1 MNKLQE
7 GKVCLPGLGGDEDD
21 GEVPFA

>member
-7 GKVCLPGLGGDEDD
+7 GKVRLPGLGGDEDD
-21 GEVPFA
+21 GEVPFV